1 MLQRIQSVWLFLAGA
16 CGLSGIKLP
25 FYSGTD
31 PNGIPSSTLEATDQT
46 ALLIPTIVLAALAW
60 ITIFLF
66 RNRSLQL
73 KLAIGA
79 MFIQLLVIFLYVKG
93 SMDYLG
99 GTYALTSVLQLFAL
113 VFLGLAIGGIKKDE
127 KIIRDSNRLR

>member
-1 MLQRIQSVWLFLAGA
+1 MIQRIQSLWLFLAGA
-16 CGLSGIKLP
+16 CGLAGLKLP

-31 PNGIPSSTLEATDQT
+31 PNGIPSSTLEATDYTQ
-46 ALLIPTIVLAALAW
+46 LLVPTIVLGALAF

-79 MFIQLLVIFLYVKG
+79 LFIQLLVIFLYVKG
-93 SMDYLG
+93 SLEYLS
-99 GTYALTSVLQLFAL
+99 GTFALTRVLQVFAL
-113 VFLGLAIGGIKKDE
+113 VFLILAIAGIRKDE

>member
-1 MLQRIQSVWLFLAGA
+1 MIQRIQSLWLFLAGA
-16 CGLSGIKLP
+16 CGLAGLKLP

-31 PNGIPSSTLEATDQT
+31 PNGIPSSTLEATDYTQ
-46 ALLIPTIVLAALAW
+46 LLVPTIVLGALAF

-79 MFIQLLVIFLYVKG
+79 LFIQLLVIFLYVKG
-93 SMDYLG
+93 SLEYLS
-99 GTYALTSVLQLFAL
+99 GTFALTCVLQVFAL
-113 VFLGLAIGGIKKDE
+113 VFLILAIAGIRKDE